1 MHSNS
6 KVSNDVIGAAGEA
19 YLIPV
24 LAALGLGVLMSAS
37 VFCLST
43 ETKPPKFYEAF
54 AFVGFLVAM
63 TWIFVVANEVV
74 GILQAVGL
82 ILGVSDAILGLTVFA
97 MGNSLGDLVS
107 NITIAKMGFPQ
118 MAFSA
123 CFGGPLLSMSSDI
136 PFLVRVSDRIAVD
149 IKILT

>member
-1 MHSNS
+1 
-6 KVSNDVIGAAGEA
+6 
-19 YLIPV
+19 
-24 LAALGLGVLMSAS
+24 MSAT
-37 VFCLST
+37 VFFLST
-43 ETKPPKFYEAF
+43 ETTPPKFYEAF

-82 ILGVSDAILGLTVFA
+82 ILGISDAILGLTVFA

-123 CFGGPLLSMSSDI
+123 CFGGPLLSKLSFCF
-136 PFLVRVSDRIAVD
+136 FLSEKRLNGGMTSWYS
-149 IKILT
+149 LTCFLLLIGRYAAGTRY

>member
-1 MHSNS
+1 MLS
-6 KVSNDVIGAAGEA
+6 KVKLPDIFIGAAGENH
-19 YLIPV
+19 LVPV
-24 LAALGLGVLMSAS
+24 LAALGVGILMSAT
-37 VFCLST
+37 VFFLST

-82 ILGVSDAILGLTVFA
+82 ILGISDAILGLTVFA

-123 CFGGPLLSMSSDI
+123 CFGGPLLSKLSFCFSLFYPRND
-136 PFLVRVSDRIAVD
+136 
-149 IKILT
+149 